1 MLLLLQERLMGD
13 CDLYCSGSDVGTTGI
28 PRSSTTLRLVMTGV
42 HSKRGANSTS
52 GCRKPVL
59 PQTVTINR
67 LITTLCPKA
76 LSAASVKLPLAH
88 ARLSK
93 GSSSAATRPMI
104 LPPSLSENVNPSIF
118 AQKPAASIGFV
129 DCSWQGLNWWKDMQ

>member
-13 CDLYCSGSDVGTTGI
+13 CDLYCDKSDVWKTGI
-28 PRSSTTLRLVMTGV
+28 PRSSTTLRLVMTEV
-42 HSKRGANSTS
+42 QSTRGANSIS
-52 GCRKPVL
+52 GCKKPVL

-76 LSAASVKLPLAH
+76 FSAASVKFPLAH
-88 ARLSK
+88 ARLSE

-118 AQKPAASIGFV
+118 AQKPAATIVSV
-129 DCSWQGLNWWKDMQ
+129 HCSWQWADR